1 MQQELH
7 IIEEDNNLIW
17 GLIILIFSA
26 LGTYLLDGAFVNI
39 FSAQQIT
46 AFISFLISFIG
57 LFKLTEDKYHLA
69 LRFEGN
75 ILNIEIS
82 KGRHT
87 IDNLKID
94 GSDIAA
100 LEFRPERSRSSGEA
114 RFDYS
119 RSYHLMWR
127 KANEV
132 SYQKLL
138 ALNSTDITLQVDD
151 IADIMRYIKKRV
163 PEADIPIEQ
172 ASFFNL

>member
-1 MQQELH
+1 
-7 IIEEDNNLIW
+7 
-17 GLIILIFSA
+17 
-26 LGTYLLDGAFVNI
+26 
-39 FSAQQIT
+39 
-46 AFISFLISFIG
+46 
-57 LFKLTEDKYHLA
+57 
-69 LRFEGN
+69 
-75 ILNIEIS
+75 
-82 KGRHT
+82 
-87 IDNLKID
+87 
-94 GSDIAA
+94 AA

-172 ASFFNL
+172 ASFFNLYHNFLSSPNRPYLFTTLTNINYQFLAYRDTLINASRA